1 MIKSQNVDGEPQGL
15 FIQPPHINITNLT
28 GPAIN
33 ISMIDLSGSSDSYS
47 GTATASLE
55 NAYETCDSFSTKF
68 NNLTLNLSTE
78 YPAIWGKWFND
89 TLEESGLT
97 PQFYNVTVNET
108 YVATEFY
115 GHGAG
120 VELNVDKAVVAVTL

>member
-1 MIKSQNVDGEPQGL
+1 
-15 FIQPPHINITNLT
+15 
-28 GPAIN
+28 
-33 ISMIDLSGSSDSYS
+33 MIDLTGSSDSYS

-55 NAYETCDSFSTKF
+55 NAYKNYDSFSTKF

-97 PQFYNVTVNET
+97 ELFYNVTVNET

-120 VELNVDKAVVAVTL
+120 VQLNVEKAEVEVKI